1 MTVEKLYK
9 QHGEEL
15 EYAIVAFCQNK
26 ELAKDVKQQ
35 AFLKALMNR
44 QNLEN
49 MPEQAAKAWLFAT
62 ARNDIIDQMR
72 KVKRLVLTGEIQWF
86 EKEGTNEFTQ
96 FEDVKK
102 VNVNCGKAIILNKN
116 LGELESFDGGTINT
130 GSLLASQEAY
140 VSLLEKGFSINAGDT
155 SILNITGKPML
166 V

>member
-96 FEDVKK
+96 FEMKSLVDQLPCPQQEIV
-102 VNVNCGKAIILNKN
+102 ILRYWNGYN
-116 LGELESFDGGTINT
+116 
-130 GSLLASQEAY
+130 ASQIGQMLKMEPSTVRYHLSRAIKM
-140 VSLLEKGFSINAGDT
+140 LKEKLKED
-155 SILNITGKPML
+155 
-166 V
+166 